1 MAERLENGDQGDIAR
16 DGSVDLRGNPVHL
29 SERGGWKACYFIIAY
44 ELIERMAYYSIQ
56 SNLVSYLT
64 NKLHEG
70 TVEAANNVTNWVG
83 TGFLTPIL
91 GAYIADAYLGQYW
104 TFIIG
109 SALYLLGMIILT
121 LAVSVPNLKPPPCKV
136 TCERA
141 SSLQRAVFF
150 IGLYTIAVANGGTK
164 PNVTTLGAN
173 QFDETNP
180 KEKMQKHSF
189 FNWWMSSIFLG
200 TLFSPTVLVYLQDNI
215 NFSIGYGVPTIAL
228 LVSVVIFLVGTP
240 FYRHKLPQG
249 SPFTK
254 MARVIVASIR
264 NWQLPFPCNAE
275 DPPQIDTRVV
285 WNKSSIQPTKS
296 MRFLDKAA
304 IKSNS
309 DSKWTSCSITEIEE
323 TKQMIS
329 MLPILVSL
337 ILPCTMIAQINTLFV
352 KQGATLDRHMG
363 PHFQIPPASLGV
375 FVTITMLVSVVLYDR
390 YFIKILRSWTHNP
403 RGITILQRI
412 GTGLFLQVITML
424 FASLMERRR
433 VSIVNKEAHTSLS
446 IFFLLPQFV
455 FMGLADSF
463 LVVGQTEFFYDQAPD
478 SMKSLGSS
486 YTMTAYGIGNFL
498 SSFILQLVSDITKKR
513 GKGWVLN
520 DLNSSRLDYYY
531 ALLTAVNALNFVF
544 FLFVSRMYKYRVE
557 LFSSTYDRGDAEA
570 EKGGHLEF

>member
-1 MAERLENGDQGDIAR
+1 MAERLENGDHGDIAR
-16 DGSVDLRGNPVHL
+16 DGSVDLRGNPVHR

-121 LAVSVPNLKPPPCKV
+121 LAVSVPKLKPPPCKV

-141 SSLQRAVFF
+141 SSLQQAVFF
-150 IGLYTIAVANGGTK
+150 IGLYTIAVANGCTK

-228 LVSVVIFLVGTP
+228 FVSMVIFFVGTP
-240 FYRHKLPQG
+240 FYRHKLAQS

-254 MARVIVASIR
+254 MTRVIVVSIR
-264 NWQLPFPCNAE
+264 NWQLPLPCNGE
-275 DPPQIDTRVV
+275 DPSQIDTRVA
-285 WNKSSIQPTKS
+285 WHKSSIQPTKS

-363 PHFQIPPASLGV
+363 PHFQIPPASLVV

-390 YFIKILRSWTHNP
+390 YFIKVLRSWTRNP

-412 GTGLFLQVITML
+412 GTGIFLQVMTML
-424 FASLMERRR
+424 FASIIEHRRL
-433 VSIVNKEAHTSLS
+433 SIVNKEAHTSLS

-498 SSFILQLVSDITKKR
+498 SSFILQLVSDITKKQ

-531 ALLTAVNALNFVF
+531 ALLTAVNALNFIF

-557 LFSSTYDRGDAEA
+557 LFSSTHERTEDEA